1 MRMLPAEKHDELE
14 QLFTDL
20 ANEMEEVVGESA
32 VVDVEACLL
41 EQLLAR
47 RQRREISL
55 AVMSAQTRLV
65 QETRS
70 AAPPPPSPRGRTAGR
85 APNSEL

>member
-1 MRMLPAEKHDELE
+1 MTAAQILQMLPAEKHDELE

-32 VVDVEACLL
+32 VVDVEESLL

-47 RQRREISL
+47 RQRRQVSP
-55 AVMSAQTRLV
+55 AVMSVQEAKTRLV
-65 QETRS
+65 RERRLRRRDGF
-70 AAPPPPSPRGRTAGR
+70 ACRRV
-85 APNSEL
+85 